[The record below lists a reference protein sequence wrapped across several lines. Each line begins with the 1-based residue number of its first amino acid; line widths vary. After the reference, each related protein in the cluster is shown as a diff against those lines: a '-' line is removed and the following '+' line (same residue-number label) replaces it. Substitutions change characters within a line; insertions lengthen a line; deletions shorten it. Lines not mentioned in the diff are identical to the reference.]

1 MNKFHGKIGFSK
13 TEETSPGV
21 WTPSITE
28 KTYVGD
34 IIKNHH
40 RWQSNEN
47 VNDNLV
53 LSNEVSI
60 VADLFANSNTGNIRY
75 VEWQDTK
82 WRVTKVE
89 VKRPRLILTLGGVY
103 ND

>member
-1 MNKFHGKIGFSK
+1 MNKFHGKIGFAK

-21 WTPSITE
+21 WTPSTTE

-34 IIKNHH
+34 IIKNHQ

-47 VNDNLV
+47 VNDDLV

-60 VADLFANSNTGNIRY
+60 VADLFANSNAGNIRY

-103 ND
+103 NE